1 MLGFQSTTSNII
13 EGFGENTKGMLQLV
27 PFLFDQKE
35 QSFGSR
41 TDDEMTLTRL
51 SVKAS
56 PNCTNFLVDTGN
68 PLLNCTL
75 DGVLKIGGVG
85 AAHAATQETYS
96 WMRKGI
102 ICTAGTEAHNNK
114 SSSQIFSSP
123 DEQQPTTRR
132 DIEKI
137 VKKAG
142 KEGLQW
148 GMVAGMYAGFEY
160 GIGKARKGKHDWRN
174 AAVGGALTGAILS
187 VSDGRLSQDKLVRT
201 AITASA
207 LATAAEFLK
216 IF

>member
-1 MLGFQSTTSNII
+1 
-13 EGFGENTKGMLQLV
+13 
-27 PFLFDQKE
+27 
-35 QSFGSR
+35 
-41 TDDEMTLTRL
+41 MTLTRL

-96 WMRKGI
+96 WMRK
-102 ICTAGTEAHNNK
+102 E
-114 SSSQIFSSP
+114 
-123 DEQQPTTRR
+123 QPTTRR